1 MAHSMRIKRPDN
13 PYSLLIKILIIVTMI
28 LAVIVYINDNK
39 EEIVSVM
46 TQNKSYS
53 LPIYS
58 VETEDTVVSITFD
71 AAWGDEDLEEILG
84 ILDKHNCRATFFVTG
99 EWALKYPEAVK
110 LIIGY
115 GHDVG
120 NHGNNHKHMTQLSHD
135 EMVSEIEGCHE
146 IVKSIADYD
155 MTLFRAPYGDY
166 NEDVILTA
174 LNEKYQAIQ
183 WDVDSL
189 DWKDYGVQSIIDT
202 VLNHKNLRNGS
213 IILLHNGSLY
223 TAEALEQ
230 LLTGLEEKGYSF
242 VPVSELIYT
251 DGYYIDHT
259 GRQYKTK

>member
-58 VETEDTVVSITFD
+58 VETEDAVVSITFD

-183 WDVDSL
+183 WDVDTL
-189 DWKDYGVQSIIDT
+189 DWKGLSGSEMNNR
-202 VLNHKNLRNGS
+202 VLSKVKNGS
-213 IILLHNGSLY
+213 IILMHNNSDNIIEGLRLILLSLQNMGYKIGSVSDLVIADNY
-223 TAEALEQ
+223 T
-230 LLTGLEEKGYSF
+230 
-242 VPVSELIYT
+242 
-251 DGYYIDHT
+251 IDRNGVQHAN
-259 GRQYKTK
+259 